1 MEKQQPLTPLQIW
14 TLAARP
20 KTLPAAAAPVIA
32 GTAVAIREG
41 VFSPG
46 PALAALLGALLIQI
60 GTNFAND
67 VFDFKKGADTHERLG
82 PVRVTQAGL
91 LKPEQVFAGMWVVF
105 GLAVLVGFYLLSVAG
120 WPVVWIGVFSILSGI
135 AYTGGPFPLGYNGL
149 GDIFVF
155 IFFGLVA
162 VGGTYFVQAA
172 AVTQPG
178 TVSAGAIWAAIPM
191 GLLATAILVVN
202 NLRDVETDTKAG
214 KKTLAVRF
222 GVNGAR
228 TEYDLMIGGALL
240 CPLFMWLTGNASP
253 WVLLTW
259 LTLYR
264 AIPLIKMI
272 YTEKGKVLNKALG
285 GTGRME
291 LEFAL
296 LLAVGL
302 MIG

>member
-1 MEKQQPLTPLQIW
+1 MQTTTPLTPFQIW

-32 GTAVAIREG
+32 GTAVALHDG
-41 VFSPG
+41 VFSFG

-67 VFDFKKGADTHERLG
+67 VFDYKKGADTHERLG

-91 LKPEQVFAGMWVVF
+91 LKPEQVMTGMWITF
-105 GLAVLVGFYLLSVAG
+105 GLATLIGVYLLAVAG
-120 WPVVWIGVFSILSGI
+120 WPVVFIGLFSILAGI

-162 VGGTYFVQAA
+162 VCGTYFVQA
-172 AVTQPG
+172 G
-178 TVSAGAIWAAIPM
+178 TVSAAAVWAAIPM

-202 NLRDVETDTKAG
+202 NLRDVDTDTKAG
-214 KKTLAVRF
+214 KKTLAVRL

-228 TEYDLMIGGALL
+228 IEYDLMVGGALL
-240 CPLFMWLTGNASP
+240 CPVLMWLTGNASF

-259 LTLYR
+259 LSLYR

-272 YTEKGKVLNKALG
+272 YTEKGKPLNKALG
-285 GTGRME
+285 GTGRLE

-302 MIG
+302 MIK

>member
-1 MEKQQPLTPLQIW
+1 M
-14 TLAARP
+14 
-20 KTLPAAAAPVIA
+20 
-32 GTAVAIREG
+32 
-41 VFSPG
+41 
-46 PALAALLGALLIQI
+46 
-60 GTNFAND
+60 
-67 VFDFKKGADTHERLG
+67 
-82 PVRVTQAGL
+82 
-91 LKPEQVFAGMWVVF
+91 
-105 GLAVLVGFYLLSVAG
+105 
-120 WPVVWIGVFSILSGI
+120 
-135 AYTGGPFPLGYNGL
+135 

-162 VGGTYFVQAA
+162 VGGTYFVQA
-172 AVTQPG
+172 G
-178 TVSAGAIWAAIPM
+178 TVSAGAIWAALPM
-191 GLLATAILVVN
+191 GLLATAILAVN

-228 TEYDLMIGGALL
+228 IEYDLMIGGALL